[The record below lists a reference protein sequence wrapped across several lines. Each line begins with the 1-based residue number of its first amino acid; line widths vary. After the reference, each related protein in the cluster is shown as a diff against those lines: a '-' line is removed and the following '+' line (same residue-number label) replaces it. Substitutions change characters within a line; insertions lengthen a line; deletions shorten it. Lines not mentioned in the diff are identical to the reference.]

1 MKQGQILNRI
11 VMLVLF
17 GAILVY
23 LGVNVVGSLTDPLI
37 TTLSYTYTVD
47 DAVETTGLLVREETV
62 LPAQTLYADILP
74 AEGEK
79 VAKGES
85 VAYLYQSADA
95 LERSSQIQAL
105 ALQLEQLEYTL
116 DAAGDGGDSAQLNR
130 EILDSM
136 VELKASVARRELNGL
151 SGDTLDLKSLIYK
164 REYAYGDGDLEA
176 TQQAASDLRSQ
187 ISSLQSAAA
196 ASTQV
201 VTASVSGTFSGVVDG
216 YETLLTPESL
226 ESLTPSALEEL
237 ERREVSGDEGAVGK
251 LITDSTWYFV
261 CNVDEADARRL
272 VEGESITV
280 RFSRDWS
287 GEVSMTIERLSEP
300 EEGQVLVVL
309 SSDRY
314 LSETTL
320 LRGQSVELIFD
331 SVTGIRVPKEAVR
344 VEERTGT
351 DEETD
356 EEYTYQQT
364 VVYAVVGAQAE
375 AKDVTILAE
384 GEDFFLVEA
393 VEPDNPDNTTQAKKA
408 LRSGDEII
416 VRAENLYDGKVLRT
430 G

>member
-1 MKQGQILNRI
+1 
-11 VMLVLF
+11 
-17 GAILVY
+17 
-23 LGVNVVGSLTDPLI
+23 
-37 TTLSYTYTVD
+37 
-47 DAVETTGLLVREETV
+47 
-62 LPAQTLYADILP
+62 
-74 AEGEK
+74 
-79 VAKGES
+79 
-85 VAYLYQSADA
+85 
-95 LERSSQIQAL
+95 
-105 ALQLEQLEYTL
+105 
-116 DAAGDGGDSAQLNR
+116 
-130 EILDSM
+130 
-136 VELKASVARRELNGL
+136 
-151 SGDTLDLKSLIYK
+151 
-164 REYAYGDGDLEA
+164 
-176 TQQAASDLRSQ
+176 
-187 ISSLQSAAA
+187 
-196 ASTQV
+196 
-201 VTASVSGTFSGVVDG
+201 
-216 YETLLTPESL
+216 
-226 ESLTPSALEEL
+226 
-237 ERREVSGDEGAVGK
+237 
-251 LITDSTWYFV
+251 
-261 CNVDEADARRL
+261 
-272 VEGESITV
+272 
-280 RFSRDWS
+280 
-287 GEVSMTIERLSEP
+287 MTIERLSEP
-300 EEGQVLVVL
+300 EEGQVLAVL

>member
-11 VMLVLF
+11 VMLALF

-23 LGVNVVGSLTDPLI
+23 LGVNVVDSLTDPLI

-47 DAVETTGLLVREETV
+47 DAAETTGLLVREETV

-85 VAYLYQSADA
+85 IAYLYQSADA

-136 VELKASVARRELNGL
+136 VELKASVARRELNDL

-164 REYAYGDGDLEA
+164 REHAYGDGDLEA
-176 TQQAASDLRSQ
+176 TRQAASDLRSQ
-187 ISSLQSAAA
+187 ISSLQAAAA

-201 VTASVSGTFSGVVDG
+201 VTAGVSGTFSGVVDG
-216 YETLLTPESL
+216 YESLLTPESL
-226 ESLTPSALEEL
+226 DTLTPSALEAL

-261 CNVDEADARRL
+261 CSVDEADARRL
-272 VEGESITV
+272 VEGESVTV

-300 EEGQVLVVL
+300 EEGQVLAVL

-356 EEYTYQQT
+356 AEYTYQQT
-364 VVYAVVGAQAE
+364 VVYAVVGARAE

-393 VEPDNPDNTTQAKKA
+393 VEPANPDNTTQAKKA